1 MSTRSR
7 STASRTAPTA
17 SCATAWPRCSTSRAI
32 PSRSSSGRRSTR
44 RWRSSPTAARTWPT
58 SSRELFSR
66 WPDVL
71 TLVVFIVV
79 AALVFDFINGFHDAA
94 NSIATVVSTR
104 VLTPL
109 QAVVWAAFFNFVAA
123 FGFGVQVAT
132 TVGKGVVVPAVVDQW
147 VILAGLA
154 GAIAWDLITW
164 YWGLP
169 TSSSH
174 ALIGGFAGAAVM
186 KAGFGSL
193 VAAGLIKIGVFMIL
207 APLIGLGVGFAL
219 MVLTINVFKNETP
232 GRVDKIFRRGQLRS
246 AAAYS
251 LGHGT
256 NDAQKTMGIIAVL
269 LFSTGHLGREFYVP
283 FWVVLAA
290 HAAMGLGTMAGGW
303 RIVKTMGMR
312 ITKFRPVGGF
322 RAEAAGALTRIGTAV
337 GGIPVSTTQTISGSI
352 MGVGAIQ
359 RFSAVRWGV
368 AGRIITAWLLTI
380 PASALIAAGT
390 WLLLRLVGP
399 A

>member
-1 MSTRSR
+1 M
-7 STASRTAPTA
+7 
-17 SCATAWPRCSTSRAI
+17 
-32 PSRSSSGRRSTR
+32 
-44 RWRSSPTAARTWPT
+44 
-58 SSRELFSR
+58 
-66 WPDVL
+66 L
-71 TLVVFIVV
+71 TVVVFIVFV
-79 AALVFDFINGFHDAA
+79 ALIFDFINGFHDAA

-123 FGFGVQVAT
+123 FGFGVHVAT
-132 TVGKGVVVPAVVDQW
+132 TVGKGVVDANVVDQW
-147 VILAGLA
+147 VILAGLV
-154 GAIAWDLITW
+154 GAITWDLITW

-174 ALIGGFAGAAVM
+174 ALIGGFGGAAVA

-207 APLIGLGVGFAL
+207 APLIGLTVGFAMML
-219 MVLTINVFKNETP
+219 LNMWTFRSQTP
-232 GRVDKIFRRGQLRS
+232 GRVDRFFRRGQLVS

-269 LFSTGHLGREFYVP
+269 LFSTGHLGKEFYVP
-283 FWVVLAA
+283 FWVIMAA
-290 HAAMGLGTMAGGW
+290 HAALGLGTMMGGW

-312 ITKFRPVGGF
+312 ITKLRPIGGF
-322 RAEAAGALTRIGTAV
+322 SAETAGALVLIGTAI
-337 GGIPVSTTQTISGSI
+337 GGIPVSTTHTISGAI
-352 MGVGAIQ
+352 MGVGATQ

-368 AGRIITAWLLTI
+368 AGRIIWAWIFTI
-380 PASALIAAGT
+380 PAAAIVAAVT
-390 WLLLRLVGP
+390 WYVLKLGGV
-399 A
+399 